1 MLWKQ
6 DVDLGF
12 SLTPPHLLNATA
24 NNGSTGA
31 GADDDIEKLKAL
43 KLDKVSVSS
52 SDVGGRQCVLVEK
65 HAISMCLALSLETR
79 KG

>member
-43 KLDKVSVSS
+43 KELKLDKVSVVSS
-52 SDVGGRQCVLVEK
+52 GVGP
-65 HAISMCLALSLETR
+65 APSMCE
-79 KG
+79 